1 MIQVKAPGKLYIAGE
16 YAVTEP
22 GYKSVLIALD
32 RFVTATI
39 EEADQYKGTIHSKA
53 LHHNPVTFSRDE
65 DSIVISDPHAAKQLN
80 YVVTAI
86 EIFEQ
91 YAKSCD
97 IAMKHFHLTI
107 DSNLDDSNGHKYG
120 LGSSA
125 AVLVSVI
132 KVLNEFYDM
141 KLSNLYIYKLA
152 VIANMKLQSLSSCGD
167 IAVSVYSGWLAYST
181 FDHEWV
187 KHQIEDTTVE
197 EVLIKNWPGLHIE
210 PLQAPENMEV
220 LIGWTGSPAS
230 SPHFVSEVKRLKS
243 DPSFYGDFLEDSHH
257 CVEKLIHAFKTNN
270 IKGVQK
276 MVRQN
281 RTIIQRMDKEAT
293 VDIETEKLKYL
304 CDIAEKYH
312 GASKTSGAGGGD
324 CGITIINKDVDRE
337 KIYDEWTKHGIKPLK
352 FNIYHGQ

>member
-80 YVVTAI
+80 YVVTVI

-243 DPSFYGDFLEDSHH
+243 DPSFYGDFLEDSHR

-324 CGITIINKDVDRE
+324 CGITIINKDVDKE

>member
-65 DSIVISDPHAAKQLN
+65 DSIVISDPHAEKQLN

-243 DPSFYGDFLEDSHH
+243 DPSFYGDFLEDSHR

-324 CGITIINKDVDRE
+324 CGITIINKDVDKE

>member
-1 MIQVKAPGKLYIAGE
+1 M
-16 YAVTEP
+16 
-22 GYKSVLIALD
+22 
-32 RFVTATI
+32 
-39 EEADQYKGTIHSKA
+39 
-53 LHHNPVTFSRDE
+53 
-65 DSIVISDPHAAKQLN
+65 
-80 YVVTAI
+80 VTAI

-243 DPSFYGDFLEDSHH
+243 DPSFYGDLEDSHR

-324 CGITIINKDVDRE
+324 CGITIINKDVDKE

>member
-80 YVVTAI
+80 YVATAI

-243 DPSFYGDFLEDSHH
+243 DPSFYGDFLEDSHR

-324 CGITIINKDVDRE
+324 CGITIINKDVDKE

>member
-22 GYKSVLIALD
+22 GYKSILIAVN

-39 EEADQYKGTIHSKA
+39 EVSSEVEGSIHSKT
-53 LHHNPVTFSRDE
+53 LHYEPVKFDRNE
-65 DSIVISDPHAAKQLN
+65 DKIEISDVQAAKQLK

-86 EIFEQ
+86 EVFEQ
-91 YAKSCD
+91 YARSCS
-97 IAMKHFHLTI
+97 IKLKHFHLTI
-107 DSNLDDSNGHKYG
+107 DSNLADNSGQKYG

-125 AVLVSVI
+125 AVLVSVV
-132 KVLNEFYDM
+132 KALNEFYCM
-141 KLSNLYIYKLA
+141 QLSNLYIYKLA

-181 FDHEWV
+181 FDHDWV
-187 KHQIEDTTVE
+187 KQQME
-197 EVLIKNWPGLHIE
+197 ETSVNKVLEKNWPGLHIE

-230 SPHFVSEVKRLKS
+230 SPHLVSEVKRLKS
-243 DPSFYGDFLEDSHH
+243 DPSFYGDFLDQSHM
-257 CVEKLIHAFKTNN
+257 CVENLIQAFKTNN

-281 RTIIQRMDKEAT
+281 RTIIQSMDSEAA
-293 VDIETEKLKYL
+293 VDIETDMLKKL
-304 CDIAEKYH
+304 CDIGEKH
-312 GASKTSGAGGGD
+312 GGASKTSGAGGGD
-324 CGITIINKDVDRE
+324 CGITIINNVIDKKV
-337 KIYDEWTKHGIKPLK
+337 IYDEWRVNGIKPLEFK
-352 FNIYHGQ
+352 IYHGQ